1 MQDPTNF
8 PLWLKYVIVAS
19 SAFIMGKMLFE
30 GTKPQKSAVVDE
42 LLIERVMNGRIY
54 GEDVYN
60 NNVPEVETVIN
71 LTDLSSLDD
80 KSAKSQKVL
89 AREKDKSET
98 DDDSKMSLKKIT
110 AQAGEPYVIIQMNDD
125 DRKKKIKRFV
135 APQSSGN
142 N

>member
-1 MQDPTNF
+1 MQGPTNF
-8 PLWLKYVIVAS
+8 PVWLKYIIVAS

-42 LLIERVMNGRIY
+42 LLIERVTNGRIY
-54 GEDVYN
+54 GEDIYIN
-60 NNVPEVETVIN
+60 HVPEVETVIK

-80 KSAKSQKVL
+80 TSAKGPTVSENKMVDG
-89 AREKDKSET
+89 EKDDE
-98 DDDSKMSLKKIT
+98 SKTSLKKIT

-135 APQSSGN
+135 APQTSGN